1 MNLNKAMLI
10 GRLGGDP
17 EIRYTNSGSAV
28 ANFSIATSES
38 WKDKSGN
45 KQDRTE
51 WHNIVAW
58 GSLASFAE
66 NYLRKGML
74 VYVEGKLQTRDWTDK
89 NNVKHY
95 KTEIVAV
102 VIRFMEKQQDSQ
114 PAPQGQSEP
123 AAQDTVQP
131 DDNTVYVED
140 DIPF

>member
-1 MNLNKAMLI
+1 MNLNKALLI
-10 GRLGGDP
+10 GRLGRDP

-45 KQDRTE
+45 KQEHTE

-58 GSLASFAE
+58 GALASFSE
-66 NYLRKGML
+66 NYLSKGKL
-74 VYVEGKLQTRDWTDK
+74 VYVEGKLQTSDWTDK

-95 KTEIVAV
+95 KTEINAV
-102 VIRFMEKQQDSQ
+102 ILRFMEKLDDKPQVQEQPHEPDPTPKDSQ
-114 PAPQGQSEP
+114 P
-123 AAQDTVQP
+123 
-131 DDNTVYVED
+131 DDGAYTDD